1 MGNRISVGG
10 FFMIFVYIALILFLV
25 CSNIYFLFSKRKQ
38 SQDLVYIREKLTA
51 ILQGETTEN
60 IQVFTN
66 DWETQK
72 LLIVLNRLLAQKN
85 KTTLTYTQLEQS
97 IRRMHTNMSH
107 DLKTPLTVILGL
119 SEALTVN
126 PNISE
131 EEQNRLVGKIHE
143 KAQHI
148 LDLMNKFFDLAKLE
162 SGDLDLALS
171 KIQLNEVCKNNIL
184 FFYEQVTDKGLEVK
198 IEIPDTPVYVNS
210 NVTALNR
217 ILHNLISNA
226 IRYGAD
232 GQVIGVNLRYDDH
245 HAWIDVWDQGKGI
258 KERAQKL
265 IFERLYTLE
274 DSRNQL
280 YQGSGLGLT
289 ITKRLAENIKAQ
301 ISVSS
306 KPFEK
311 TIFTIQFDRIP
322 TVS

>member
-1 MGNRISVGG
+1 
-10 FFMIFVYIALILFLV
+10 MIFVYIALILFLV

>member
-1 MGNRISVGG
+1 
-10 FFMIFVYIALILFLV
+10 LI
-25 CSNIYFLFSKRKQ
+25 CSNVYFFLSKRKQ
-38 SQDLVYIREKLTA
+38 SQDLVYIREKLDI
-51 ILQGETTEN
+51 ILEEESLEN

-66 DWETQK
+66 DWKTKK

-85 KTTLTYTQLEQS
+85 KTVLTYTQMEQS

-119 SEALTVN
+119 SEALTMDQ
-126 PNISE
+126 NITE
-131 EEQNRLVGKIHE
+131 EERNRLVTKIHE

-162 SGDLDLALS
+162 SGDVDLPLS
-171 KIQLNEVCKNNIL
+171 KIHLNEICKNNFL
-184 FFYEQVTDKGLEVK
+184 FFYEQVTDKGLDVK
-198 IEIPDTPVYVNS
+198 IVIPDTPVYVYS
-210 NVTALNR
+210 NATALNR

-245 HAWIDVWDQGKGI
+245 HAWVDIWDQGKGI
-258 KERAQKL
+258 NERQQKL

-289 ITKRLAENIKAQ
+289 ITKRLVESINGEIT
-301 ISVSS
+301 VSS
-306 KPFEK
+306 KPFDK
-311 TIFTIQFDRIP
+311 TIFTIQFNRALI
-322 TVS
+322 SS